1 MITITINITISI
13 NILHIHIYII
23 YICNYVCMCCGLLW
37 FFGEWPATR
46 VPNMWAPCR
55 TFGTPSEP
63 CGQMICG
70 WCFRWIGWIDGW
82 DLIDSHYMRLIHTQP
97 LYGFSSLVFWFSIYE
112 ICFFSWLS
120 FLELVNQ
127 SHAGCVLQHYYYWL
141 VLPLNPHWYGL
152 SIAQL
157 VNERLAR
164 TNFKTPIGS
173 NG

>member
-13 NILHIHIYII
+13 NTLHIHIYII

-70 WCFRWIGWIDGW
+70 
-82 DLIDSHYMRLIHTQP
+82 
-97 LYGFSSLVFWFSIYE
+97 
-112 ICFFSWLS
+112 
-120 FLELVNQ
+120 
-127 SHAGCVLQHYYYWL
+127 
-141 VLPLNPHWYGL
+141 
-152 SIAQL
+152 
-157 VNERLAR
+157 
-164 TNFKTPIGS
+164 
-173 NG
+173 